1 MAHRVRILPH
11 NEPLRASHRRSPLA
25 SPPRVNKRGPLVQ
38 GAEGTRCTRR
48 PRPRR
53 PHCARAGPPAR
64 MRTRGRRSRESGDRR
79 WRGRRAG
86 RPRQRRR
93 LARQSAEPITRRE
106 RALVIGCAAVRRA
119 DHTPRAG
126 ARHRLC
132 GTPPSRS
139 RAASG
144 RSSTPVRQSA
154 EPITRRERALVIARE
169 RSAAGTPRVDPPLFR
184 PTSARWLDLAEG
196 RSFWIS
202 PGQPRLDLAARRGR
216 CGRALLRAAAVH
228 VRPGRSEASSGA
240 TTTPRARRVTP
251 YDDARRTPSLSRA
264 ASSARSPP
272 ARARVARR
280 PAGAALETA
289 EAVEGEI
296 ARSRSTGGAATG
308 GVVVARLSL
317 TTAVPTLI
325 APPRSGAFSPDR
337 PRHLFCFGAT
347 GARLDGPRSVR
358 RRLRTIGLAN
368 PTMTPTRRGG
378 KGLRQ
383 RAARKRRVP
392 CTHAPFL
399 RWGGGGRAREPQGT
413 ARVLVCDGRCVVH
426 RNTRAGSHTG
436 THTQEHTCDS

>member
-1 MAHRVRILPH
+1 MHSAAPAAPTTLRSGGPTGANAHQRQALARVRRPAVA
-11 NEPLRASHRRSPLA
+11 RAARRAASTAPTSRSAVRRADHAPRAGARHRLCG
-25 SPPRVNKRGPLVQ
+25 SPPSRSH
-38 GAEGTRCTRR
+38 TTS
-48 PRPRR
+48 
-53 PHCARAGPPAR
+53 
-64 MRTRGRRSRESGDRR
+64 GRSSSAV
-79 WRGRRAG
+79 WH
-86 RPRQRRR
+86 
-93 LARQSAEPITRRE
+93 SAEPITRRE
-106 RALVIGCAAVRRA
+106 RALVHARAAVRRA
-119 DHTPRAG
+119 DH
-126 ARHRLC
+126 
-132 GTPPSRS
+132 
-139 RAASG
+139 
-144 RSSTPVRQSA
+144 
-154 EPITRRERALVIARE
+154 TRRERALVIARE

-426 RNTRAGSHTG
+426 RNTHAGSHTG